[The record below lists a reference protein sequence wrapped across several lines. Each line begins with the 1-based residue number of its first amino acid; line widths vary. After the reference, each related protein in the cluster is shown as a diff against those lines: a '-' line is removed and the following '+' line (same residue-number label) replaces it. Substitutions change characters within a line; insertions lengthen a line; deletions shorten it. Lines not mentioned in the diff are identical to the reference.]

1 MVRTLSR
8 PDRRTAHNRS
18 YTDDGIKDEV
28 RGIESVSSLGGGST
42 LVRHS
47 ENGENLNRRRHEE
60 TQERVSKRMGVAR
73 EDVMYPFRKSRNLM
87 TLTISDLA
95 GSKPP
100 KKQRHKEKISNL
112 LLGKG
117 AERASVT

>member
-1 MVRTLSR
+1 
-8 PDRRTAHNRS
+8 
-18 YTDDGIKDEV
+18 
-28 RGIESVSSLGGGST
+28 
-42 LVRHS
+42 
-47 ENGENLNRRRHEE
+47 
-60 TQERVSKRMGVAR
+60 MGVAR

-112 LLGKG
+112 LVGKG
-117 AERASVT
+117 PERASVT

>member
-1 MVRTLSR
+1 M
-8 PDRRTAHNRS
+8 
-18 YTDDGIKDEV
+18 
-28 RGIESVSSLGGGST
+28 
-42 LVRHS
+42 RHS
-47 ENGENLNRRRHEE
+47 ENGENLNTQRQEE
-60 TQERVSKRMGVAR
+60 TQQVSKRMGVAR

-100 KKQRHKEKISNL
+100 KKQRYKEKISNL

-117 AERASVT
+117 PERASVT

>member
-1 MVRTLSR
+1 
-8 PDRRTAHNRS
+8 
-18 YTDDGIKDEV
+18 
-28 RGIESVSSLGGGST
+28 
-42 LVRHS
+42 
-47 ENGENLNRRRHEE
+47 
-60 TQERVSKRMGVAR
+60 MGVAR

-100 KKQRHKEKISNL
+100 KKQRYKEKISNL

-117 AERASVT
+117 PERASVT